1 MTFDLPINSNVD
13 HCTLVVNRLRHDCLT
28 RHAKAPSGAKPKVY
42 PLKLDS
48 EALVYARDLGG
59 GVAV

>member
-13 HCTLVVNRLRHDCLT
+13 HHTPVVNHARHDCLT
-28 RHAKAPSGAKPKVY
+28 RHAKAPAVQKPKIC

-48 EALVYARDLGG
+48 EALVYARDLE
-59 GVAV
+59 VFAA